1 MAMAA
6 VLDADYKSFTSVLGL
21 QILGSPL
28 YAKKFISAETE
39 SSNPS
44 TLSSAITEI
53 RQDA

>member
-6 VLDADYKSFTSVLGL
+6 VLDADKNSLTSALGL
-21 QILGSPL
+21 QILDSPQ
-28 YAKKFISAETE
+28 YAKKFINAETE